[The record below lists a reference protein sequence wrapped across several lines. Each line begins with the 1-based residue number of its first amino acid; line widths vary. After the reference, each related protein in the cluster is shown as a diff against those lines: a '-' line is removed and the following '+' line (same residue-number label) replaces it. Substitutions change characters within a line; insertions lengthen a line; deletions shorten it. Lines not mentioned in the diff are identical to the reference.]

1 MSRVVWRSAARTASR
16 SAALQAGELS
26 PRVVNAA
33 ALSAVSSPTCG
44 LADTCPDRLKA
55 PSLIRTPRL
64 SALDGASDAPLTASV
79 SPALLPTPRRP
90 IAGRLSALPRAYGSV
105 LALLA
110 ILAGTLSALALPSAV
125 LAAEPCANAQARTES
140 NLNAATGQPYSTQLP
155 DCRAY
160 ELVSPPDTGGI
171 PAVSFDKSSGDQ
183 PHTGGSGWDQV
194 TPGGALYWVSR
205 ATPAGTGAVPNGR
218 SLDVFVSRRATG
230 GWTTHDL
237 TPFSTIGDMEL
248 IAGAPDGSTSLIL
261 TQTSLVPEDQDNP
274 LNVQG
279 EVQDAYDIYRVSEG
293 EAPLLVSHGIA
304 PRTVPPNGFAEGLE
318 LRAARPIAFS
328 ATLTA
333 VAFVSSARLTGPE
346 MTPEQEASPG
356 FNDCY
361 AWADVG
367 ARLAALTNPDHEF
380 TSINGQKR
388 NCELLGMTP
397 DGRPVFR
404 DLGGDFYSGLIFV
417 GNGFSTSPKV
427 QPVQLSAPTSTP
439 TMFDAL
445 SPDGSLAYVTTAYP
459 LGNEERGGEPD
470 VYAVTVPAFPHNTL
484 NTPGQTGSE
493 NTVVCLSC
501 QLGGGGAAT
510 FAGQSADGSH
520 VFFNVAEAAGE
531 PAGHPYKGLWSWNR
545 SGKTAARLTEATDVE
560 QLVFS
565 ENGQYAAGLTKQ
577 LANNPNGT
585 ADVYE
590 FSAGQ
595 APKLITSG
603 VSADT
608 YRLTGFGEDSF
619 RPPTAAGVSND
630 GRRVVYDDLPPGE
643 GSLETLQ
650 EWNGEPV
657 PVQLSPL
664 GATSS
669 YYVLGTAGPELEDI
683 FFAAH
688 EPLVGADRNG
698 GTQDVYDARVQGGFS
713 PCTAGNPNP
722 SPGSSSC
729 SPPTSTP
736 NPQAPSP
743 SPYTAGLGLAAF
755 GLAPLPPDTSHPA
768 SAVKPLTRAQKLA
781 KALKACKKDK
791 SKSKRTKCEKEARKK
806 YAPKSKAKKTA
817 KGGK

>member
-1 MSRVVWRSAARTASR
+1 
-16 SAALQAGELS
+16 
-26 PRVVNAA
+26 
-33 ALSAVSSPTCG
+33 
-44 LADTCPDRLKA
+44 
-55 PSLIRTPRL
+55 
-64 SALDGASDAPLTASV
+64 
-79 SPALLPTPRRP
+79 
-90 IAGRLSALPRAYGSV
+90 V

-110 ILAGTLSALALPSAV
+110 ILAGTLSAFILPSPA
-125 LAAEPCANAQARTES
+125 LAAEPCPNAQARTES
-140 NLNAATGQPYSTQLP
+140 NVNAVTGQPYSTQLP

-171 PAVSFDKSSGDQ
+171 PAVSFDAALTEAPQ
-183 PHTGGSGWDQV
+183 GGSEWDQV
-194 TPGGALYWVSR
+194 TPGGALYWISR

-230 GWTTHDL
+230 GWTTRDL
-237 TPFSTIGDMEL
+237 TPFSTIGENEM
-248 IAGAPDGSTSLIL
+248 IAGAPEGSAALIL

-274 LNVQG
+274 LNGQG
-279 EVQDAYDIYRVSEG
+279 GAPTNFDVYRVSEG
-293 EAPLLVSHGIA
+293 EAPMLVSHGTA
-304 PRTVPPNGFAEGLE
+304 PRTVPPNSYEGLA
-318 LRAARPIAFS
+318 LRAVRPFAFN
-328 ATLTA
+328 APLTA
-333 VAFVSSARLTGPE
+333 VAFVTSARLTGYEGSP
-346 MTPEQEASPG
+346 PQEASLG
-356 FNDCY
+356 FKDCY

-367 ARLAALTNPDHEF
+367 VRLAALTNSDHEF
-380 TSINGQKR
+380 TSINGEKH

-397 DGRPVFR
+397 DGRPIFKDVS
-404 DLGGDFYSGLIFV
+404 GDQYNGLIFV
-417 GNGFSTSPKV
+417 GNGSEFPEGKTRA
-427 QPVQLSAPTSTP
+427 VQLSAPTSTP

-459 LGNEERGGEPD
+459 LGSEERGGEPD
-470 VYAVTVPAFPHNTL
+470 VYAVTVPAFPQNTL

-501 QLGGGGAAT
+501 QVGGGGAAT

-520 VFFNVAEAAGE
+520 VFFNVGEALGE
-531 PAGHPYKGLWSWNR
+531 PGGHPYKGLWSWDRN
-545 SGKTAARLTEATDVE
+545 SKTAARLTEATDVE

-590 FSAGQ
+590 LAAGQ

-603 VSADT
+603 VAADT
-608 YRLTGFGEDSF
+608 YRLKQSISSYS
-619 RPPTAAGVSND
+619 PPTEAGVSND
-630 GRRVVYDDLPPGE
+630 GRRVVYDDQPLGG

-650 EWNGEPV
+650 EWNGGPV

-669 YYVLGTAGPELEDI
+669 YYVLGTAGAELEDV

-698 GTQDVYDARVQGGFS
+698 GTQDVYDARVRGGFS

-722 SPGSSSC
+722 SPGSLSC

-755 GLAPLPPDTSHPA
+755 GVAPLPADTSHPA
-768 SAVKPLTRAQKLA
+768 VAVKPLTRAQKLA

>member
-1 MSRVVWRSAARTASR
+1 MRNRTQHGDHRHGSTR
-16 SAALQAGELS
+16 RIVTLLL
-26 PRVVNAA
+26 
-33 ALSAVSSPTCG
+33 ALSAF
-44 LADTCPDRLKA
+44 
-55 PSLIRTPRL
+55 
-64 SALDGASDAPLTASV
+64 
-79 SPALLPTPRRP
+79 
-90 IAGRLSALPRAYGSV
+90 
-105 LALLA
+105 
-110 ILAGTLSALALPSAV
+110 TLLALPSAA
-125 LAAEPCANAQARTES
+125 LAAEPCPNEQARSES
-140 NLNAATGQPYSTQLP
+140 NPNPATGQPYSTQLP

-171 PAVSFDKSSGDQ
+171 PAVSFDKAAGEH
-183 PHTGGSGWDQV
+183 PHASAEWDQV

-218 SLDVFVSRRATG
+218 SLDVFVSRRAAG
-230 GWTTHDL
+230 GWTTRDL
-237 TPFSTIGDMEL
+237 TPFSMVGEMEL
-248 IAGAPDGSTSLIL
+248 IAGAPEGSAALIL

-274 LNVQG
+274 LNGQG
-279 EVQDAYDIYRVSEG
+279 ELPSAYDIYRVSED
-293 EAPLLVSHGIA
+293 EAPMLVSHGTA
-304 PRTVPPNGFAEGLE
+304 PRTVPPHPTGEGLDFE
-318 LRAARPIAFS
+318 VLRPFAFN
-328 ATLTA
+328 APLTA
-333 VAFVSSARLTGPE
+333 VAFGSNAVLTGYE
-346 MTPEQEASPG
+346 LTSAQEASPG
-356 FNDCY
+356 FADCY

-367 ARLAALTNPDHEF
+367 VRLAALTNPDLGSTE
-380 TSINGQKR
+380 KR

-397 DGRPVFR
+397 DGRPIFK
-404 DLGGDFYSGLIFV
+404 DLSGDSYHGLIFV
-417 GNGFSTSPKV
+417 GNGFSTAPKV

-459 LGNEERGGEPD
+459 LGTEERGGEPD
-470 VYAVTVPAFPHNTL
+470 VYAVTVPAFPRNTL

-510 FAGQSADGSH
+510 FMGQSADGSH
-520 VFFNVAEAAGE
+520 VFFNVAEGTGE
-531 PAGHPYKGLWSWNR
+531 SAGHPYKGLWSWDRNSR
-545 SGKTAARLTEATDVE
+545 TAARLTEATDVE

-565 ENGQYAAGLTKQ
+565 ENGQYAVGLTKQ

-590 FSAGQ
+590 FVAGQ

-608 YRLTGFGEDSF
+608 YRLKQFISSF
-619 RPPTAAGVSND
+619 SPPTEAGVSND
-630 GRRVVYDDLPPGE
+630 GQRVVYDDQPPGG

-650 EWNGEPV
+650 EWNGGPV

-669 YYVLGTAGPELEDI
+669 YYTLGTAGPELEDI

-722 SPGSSSC
+722 PPGSSSC
-729 SPPTSTP
+729 SPATSTP

-743 SPYTAGLGLAAF
+743 SPYTAGPGLAAF
-755 GLAPLPPDTSHPA
+755 SLAPLPPDTSHPA
-768 SAVKPLTRAQKLA
+768 SAAKPLTRAQKLA

-791 SKSKRTKCEKEARKK
+791 GKAKRTKCEKEARKK